1 MKPHPESHTP
11 KARRKQWYFHL
22 LSLQNALQV
31 SNDQIPPCL
40 ITYQLVGILN
50 QRHQNSPTKLQLEI
64 IARPPDLVKSPFLAL
79 RTSSLQTREHPPLS
93 IMLSA
98 SQLRRCTSSLLKTR
112 ATWKR
117 NGASPSPQA
126 GGCLFIL
133 EKGVD
138 RSLTPLL
145 LARPGRSSRT
155 FLNLD

>member
-31 SNDQIPPCL
+31 SNDQILPCL

-98 SQLRRCTSSLLKTR
+98 SQKMYELPPQNQSNMKKKWCKSLSYRQEGAFLFLK
-112 ATWKR
+112 K
-117 NGASPSPQA
+117 
-126 GGCLFIL
+126 
-133 EKGVD
+133 V
-138 RSLTPLL
+138 
-145 LARPGRSSRT
+145 
-155 FLNLD
+155 